1 MKTEV
6 TVTRDDYAE
15 RVAELAPIYRSV
27 ITVLTWG
34 FRLGAALL
42 IVGLV
47 VAAIKGE
54 PLNRKAERFADVLPA
69 VFDGKASGIVDL
81 AILCL
86 VATPVASV
94 VATALGF
101 FRIGDRR
108 YGTLSLVVLCV
119 LAVSISLSLFR

>member
-1 MKTEV
+1 MSTES
-6 TVTRDDYAE
+6 TTTPGDYAA
-15 RVAELAPIYRSV
+15 RAAELAPIYRSV
-27 ITVLTWG
+27 IAVLTWG

-42 IVGLV
+42 TVGLV

-54 PLNRKAERFADVLPA
+54 PLKRKAEAFPDILPA

-94 VATALGF
+94 VATAIGF
-101 FRIGDRR
+101 FRMGDRR
-108 YGTLSLVVLCV
+108 YGTLSIAVLCV
-119 LAVSISLSLFR
+119 LAVSISLSVFR